1 MIFPAV
7 RALQGTR
14 RRASRCS
21 CRKQSRTGRH
31 DHRLP
36 ASHDTLLD
44 RAYKGSWQRAGRF
57 SREGV
62 AWPVAEFV
70 TGSRVEQPPPGR
82 SNQRQSRSASLPA
95 LDDLAEGALDAA

>member
-1 MIFPAV
+1 MLGF
-7 RALQGTR
+7 RALQGMR

-21 CRKQSRTGRH
+21 CRRESRTGRH

-36 ASHDTLLD
+36 VSHDTQLD
-44 RAYKGSWQRAGRF
+44 HAYTGSWQCAGRF

-62 AWPVAEFV
+62 AWPVGEFV
-70 TGSRVEQPPPGR
+70 TGSRDEQPPPGR
-82 SNQRQSRSASLPA
+82 SKQRQRRSASLPA